1 MLRRGM
7 NILAMMVALL
17 AGVVMST
24 AHARSGKAS
33 FYTRSSAM
41 ITAANEPR
49 GSVLRVTNPQN
60 GRTVSVTVVGS
71 GPFVRGRVLDLSTGA
86 FSQLY
91 GGTGRGVGPVSY
103 EVISRGGSYLAS
115 RGGSPRAR
123 CSKHKSRHCR
133 RCYKGRKHHKRHRRH
148 R

>member
-1 MLRRGM
+1 M
-7 NILAMMVALL
+7 NILAMTVALL
-17 AGVVMST
+17 AGVVVST

-33 FYTRSSAM
+33 YYTRSSAM

-60 GRTVSVTVVGS
+60 GRTINVTVVGS

-86 FSQLY
+86 FTKLY

-103 EVISRGGSYLAS
+103 EVISRGGSRLAS
-115 RGGSPRAR
+115 RSGSPRFRCGKHKARKCGR
-123 CSKHKSRHCR
+123 CSKRSHKRQ
-133 RCYKGRKHHKRHRRH
+133 RKHR
-148 R
+148 